1 MMLDI
6 GENAFGDV
14 VQMRGIVCALEAIA
28 DMVGKLLMEVEVL
41 QGYWSAEKSCGI
53 WDISWLWV
61 GFDFGFGFFC
71 VVYCF
76 GCPYDYLYNVLNVVN
91 YD

>member
-6 GENAFGDV
+6 GENAFGEV
-14 VQMRGIVCALEAIA
+14 VQMRGIVCALEAIT

-53 WDISWLWV
+53 WDIS
-61 GFDFGFGFFC
+61 
-71 VVYCF
+71 
-76 GCPYDYLYNVLNVVN
+76 
-91 YD
+91 